1 MVSIHQHPGSGGPT
15 SLHFPW
21 RNLLKMNGLH
31 PSSLTTCLWKGGTHP
46 RRKVV
51 LPAIIF
57 RGLCWFFGGVI
68 MLTVEVGYGY
78 IQSKYS
84 ETNPLLYHLTNPPS
98 TYKPNVYPHRQ
109 LLAKSSS
116 DRSERA
122 NAFKTLL
129 FFFSGA
135 KKKWCKQNRTN
146 QW

>member
-1 MVSIHQHPGSGGPT
+1 
-15 SLHFPW
+15 
-21 RNLLKMNGLH
+21 
-31 PSSLTTCLWKGGTHP
+31 
-46 RRKVV
+46 
-51 LPAIIF
+51 
-57 RGLCWFFGGVI
+57 

-129 FFFSGA
+129 FFFQVQKRNDANKTGPTNGRILLF
-135 KKKWCKQNRTN
+135 KKPLVHSTGFILPAVC
-146 QW
+146 